1 MAIGH
6 IVAGVINWDKT
17 IFVKKFS
24 KQGEEVEVERIVD
37 VPGGKGTNVAVAS
50 CRILGKDK
58 VALLGALGSDFIA
71 NKQLEILKNEGI
83 FTNLIQFTNEVS
95 SGQAYTIV
103 DLDGRNAILTFRQAN
118 DTLDDDILESEN
130 MFEYLENSS
139 LVTIVDPPL
148 AFAKK
153 LIGLAE
159 ANQKIMVWA
168 PGLLS
173 SDGIE
178 NVMDIIKRVNFLILN
193 ESECSLISGLSDT
206 LSGCKKLSMKKHN
219 MGVIVTRGENG
230 CIFGKDGDVISTPTV
245 DLEKRGL
252 KKINTVGAGDA
263 FIGTFCA
270 MKILGK
276 DDPESIFLAN
286 LSGALKVT
294 KEETRGSPTMDKLIK
309 FRDSIKKDRT

>member
-1 MAIGH
+1 MTISQ

-17 IFVKKFS
+17 IFVKKFP

-37 VPGGKGTNVAVAS
+37 VPGGKGANVAVAS
-50 CRILGKDK
+50 SRILGRDK

-71 NKQLEILKNEGI
+71 DKQLEILRNEGI
-83 FTNLIQFTNEVS
+83 ITNLIQFTNEAS

-118 DTLDDDILESEN
+118 DTLDDEILESEN
-130 MFEYLENSS
+130 ILEYLENSS
-139 LVTIVDPPL
+139 LVTIIDPPL

-153 LIGLAE
+153 LIGVAE
-159 ANQKIMVWA
+159 SNQKIVVWA

-173 SDGIE
+173 STGIE
-178 NVMDIIKRVNFLILN
+178 YVMDIIKGVNFLILN

-206 LSGCKKLSMKKHN
+206 LSGCKKLATKKHN

-230 CIFGKDGDVISTPTV
+230 CIFGKDGDAISIPTV

-276 DDPESIFLAN
+276 DDLESIFLVN

-294 KEETRGSPTMDKLIK
+294 REETRGSPTMDKLIK